1 MRVRLSVFQLID
13 EQWRQ
18 NLVKKKNK
26 KTNISDIRRLYF
38 TLYFMCCP
46 FFVLLY
52 FDVTHDQPLKK
63 NVAKFDVN
71 FLSITYL

>member
-1 MRVRLSVFQLID
+1 MRVRLSVFLLID

-18 NLVKKKNK
+18 NLVKTKNK
-26 KTNISDIRRLYF
+26 KQKNKHQRHTQAPLLYV
-38 TLYFMCCP
+38 LP
-46 FFVLLY
+46 FFRSSY

-63 NVAKFDVN
+63 NMAKFDVN

>member
-1 MRVRLSVFQLID
+1 MRVRLSVFLPID

-18 NLVKKKNK
+18 NLVKKKQKNK
-26 KTNISDIRRLYF
+26 HQRHTQAPLLYV
-38 TLYFMCCP
+38 LP
-46 FFVLLY
+46 FFRSY

-63 NVAKFDVN
+63 KVAKFDIN